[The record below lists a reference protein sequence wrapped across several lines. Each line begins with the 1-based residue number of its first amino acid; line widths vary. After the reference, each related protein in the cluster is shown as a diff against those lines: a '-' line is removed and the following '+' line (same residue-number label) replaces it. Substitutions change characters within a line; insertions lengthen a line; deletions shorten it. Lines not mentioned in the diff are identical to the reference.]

1 MVASSTSS
9 ITISWWL
16 NEEVADES
24 FTAKCRKKGG
34 GDEIS
39 EELEIVSGKQ
49 QTHMIGYLDSNTTYL
64 VGIYI
69 GSNVYLP
76 EVELKTKAK
85 RTQFIVLVMA
95 YVFLTVVCFKI

>member
-16 NEEVADES
+16 DEEVADES
-24 FTAKCRKKGG
+24 FIAKCRKKGG
-34 GDEIS
+34 GDDIS

-76 EVELKTKAK
+76 EVEFKTKAK
-85 RTQFIVLVMA
+85 RTKKVLVMTH
-95 YVFLTVVCFKI
+95 FFNSSWF